1 MNLVVYCMNGIAYS
15 HPFPGCMSVTDNNVL
30 HIRESEGFK
39 IVSSYS
45 LYNVVRWGV
54 E

>member
-1 MNLVVYCMNGIAYS
+1 MSLVVYCMNGVAYS
-15 HPFPGCMSVTDNNVL
+15 HPFPECLSIVEDNVL
-30 HIRESEGFK
+30 NIRDKEGFK